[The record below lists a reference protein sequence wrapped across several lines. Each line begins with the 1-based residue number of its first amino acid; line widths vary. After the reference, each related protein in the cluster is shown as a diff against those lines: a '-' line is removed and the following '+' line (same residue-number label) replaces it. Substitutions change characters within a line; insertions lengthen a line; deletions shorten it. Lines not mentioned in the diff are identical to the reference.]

1 MLKESKIQGYFME
14 AHLKADLILSVGK
27 IQKGVGVKDFDSIN
41 EIAYNFDKA
50 SCFGV
55 KVNENEINLK
65 NWIFWTG
72 VATALDMILNDNENC
87 MKDTENMAKAI
98 LGETTNEQH

>member
-1 MLKESKIQGYFME
+1 MLKEFEIQKYFMK
-14 AHLKADLILSVGK
+14 ADLKADLIQSVGK
-27 IQKGVGVKDFDSIN
+27 IQKGVGEKDFDSIN

-55 KVNENEINLK
+55 KVDENEINLK
-65 NWIFWTG
+65 SWIFWKG
-72 VATALDMILNDNENC
+72 VATALDMILNNNENC

-98 LGETTNEQH
+98 WGENTNE